1 MLTLHRWAYL
11 GLGFTKEERTEGADV
26 CPYLSDEAVDPKWI
40 EKVIKTGALGA
51 DRAIVR

>member
-26 CPYLSDEAVDPKWI
+26 CPYLSEEAVDPKWI